1 MCDVIFENGQGVF
14 RFDEFDVGEG
24 LVFNSS
30 QNHVKEYADLLR
42 NLKSSSNG
50 GKKIPIKNNS
60 VGFIALALLG
70 KNKGSVFCNIC
81 KKSYHAWQLRSEPMG
96 LGRYPY
102 TEKIIKG
109 DDGKTKAILRRRIK
123 TTGLQGGEK
132 LECPKGHE
140 LIGMITWET

>member
-14 RFDEFDVGEG
+14 TFDEFDVHER

-60 VGFIALALLG
+60 IGFIALALLG
-70 KNKGSVFCNIC
+70 KNKGSAFCNIC
-81 KKSYHAWQLRSEPMG
+81 KKSYHARQLRSEPMG

-109 DDGKTKAILRRRIK
+109 EDGKIKAILRRKIK
-123 TTGLQGGEK
+123 ATGSQGGEK